1 MPRGR
6 PVEYVD
12 DDRLCIEM
20 GRRILSGRVAG
31 AWAAAFQMEKEN
43 PDGRHRAP
51 GSMAQRLY
59 RKYLKREQWF
69 LMQAK
74 VRPVVRKRRR
84 SGLGAFLDSMRE
96 TQRIIEQHQ
105 RSVDEFNRITEQ
117 HRLLERMAIFN
128 PSAD

>member
-1 MPRGR
+1 M
-6 PVEYVD
+6 VA
-12 DDRLCIEM
+12 IE
-20 GRRILSGRVAG
+20 
-31 AWAAAFQMEKEN
+31 
-43 PDGRHRAP
+43 HR

-117 HRLLERMAIFN
+117 HRLLERTVGRLMSEQILVYVGT
-128 PSAD
+128 ST